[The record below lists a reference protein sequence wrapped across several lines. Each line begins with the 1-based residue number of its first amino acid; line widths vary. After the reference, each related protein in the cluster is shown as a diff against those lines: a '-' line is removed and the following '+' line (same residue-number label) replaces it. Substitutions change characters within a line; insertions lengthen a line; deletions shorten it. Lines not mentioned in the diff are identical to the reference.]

1 MTEQMENEVQSVEK
15 MGFMTKATRL
25 ITDPQ
30 SMFENL
36 RLHPDWLLPVLVG
49 ILVTIAFAFLISDV
63 MFEFQKDAI
72 YENSMIPEEFKDVA
86 IEQMENKTVMRRNIE
101 TIAGSLIQV
110 FLVYLIGAGAFFLVG
125 NFFMGGQAKFKQL
138 FSLFSWVGLIGVL
151 EMGLKLPLILRK
163 GSMQVYTSLAVLMD
177 LADKKTVLF
186 SILNAFDVFMI
197 WKVILWSI
205 GMSVIYQFSRAKGY
219 TAVISLYVIFI
230 AISVGL
236 GQLF

>member
-1 MTEQMENEVQSVEK
+1 
-15 MGFMTKATRL
+15 
-25 ITDPQ
+25 
-30 SMFENL
+30 
-36 RLHPDWLLPVLVG
+36 
-49 ILVTIAFAFLISDV
+49 
-63 MFEFQKDAI
+63 
-72 YENSMIPEEFKDVA
+72 
-86 IEQMENKTVMRRNIE
+86 
-101 TIAGSLIQV
+101 
-110 FLVYLIGAGAFFLVG
+110 
-125 NFFMGGQAKFKQL
+125 
-138 FSLFSWVGLIGVL
+138 
-151 EMGLKLPLILRK
+151 
-163 GSMQVYTSLAVLMD
+163 MQVYTSLAVLMD